1 MLTTATTEAA
11 TRRPFEKLPLS
22 RGTLVQRAIGR
33 KPRENAWVEVNNLL
47 ASVDEIRE
55 VRPEQVARIAE
66 RYRMPLRG
74 EFVGRLERLYRDY
87 LVYCLADARLSAE
100 ELCDLAHLKRILRLT
115 DRALAEIHE
124 SVAKQV
130 YALTVDAVLA
140 DGRIDP
146 AERAFLDTLQQHLAI
161 SGKVVDRIMLARRR
175 RREDEAAL

>member
-1 MLTTATTEAA
+1 M
-11 TRRPFEKLPLS
+11 
-22 RGTLVQRAIGR
+22 QRAIGR